1 MSRRWATTG
10 LFFVNGAVIG
20 TFVAQIPWI
29 QERFDFSKSAMGLV
43 LVGMSLA
50 VVVAFPIAGQAI
62 VKRGSVRMT
71 WLGGLADVVAVNLVV
86 LAPRPLLVPVALFVL
101 GAANATMDVS
111 MNAHGVKVERDLGR
125 PIMSSLHAGWSFGG
139 VIGAGFAAG
148 LAVLG
153 VDPRITV
160 AIASVLLLVTVLVCT
175 PRIGE
180 GSEAEG
186 EAAPRFTLPSRGVL
200 LLAILC
206 LLVMVTEGAMADWGG
221 IYLRGDLGSSA
232 AVAALAFAV
241 FSAGMTVGR
250 VFGDWVTGR
259 IGAVA
264 TLRWGALLTGIPL
277 AALLLIGA
285 PAAALIGLFAIGLG
299 VANGVPLM
307 FSAAGRQPDTPA
319 GPSIAAVS
327 SMGSFGFLI
336 GPPFIGVLAD
346 AVSLPWALSTLIL
359 GAVAVFAL
367 ARRAAGQTP
376 ETPPGDSFA
385 AVISDLDGVLV
396 DSSAPTVRS
405 WRAWGERHGLDG
417 EAIQAGNHGRPAR
430 AVIAEHVAPS
440 QLDEEAAML
449 AHAETTD
456 TDGVLALPG
465 AGDVLALPQGRVAI
479 ATSCTAPLARAR
491 LAAAGLPV
499 PDVLVTADQVE
510 NGKPAPDPYLLAA
523 ERLGVDPAACLVFED
538 APAGIAAGRAAGMTV
553 WAVTTTHEPD
563 ALDGAGAAR
572 VAGGLPEHLASLR
585 LS

>member
-1 MSRRWATTG
+1 MSRRWATTAV
-10 LFFVNGAVIG
+10 FFVNGAVIG

-29 QERFDFSKSAMGLV
+29 QERFDLSKSAMGLV

-50 VVVAFPIAGQAI
+50 VILAFPIAGQAI

-71 WLGGLADVVAVNLVV
+71 RLGGLADVLAVNLVI
-86 LAPRPLLVPVALFVL
+86 LAPHPLLVPVALFVL
-101 GAANATMDVS
+101 GASNATMDVS
-111 MNAHGVKVERDLGR
+111 MNAHGVKVERDLRR

-148 LAVLG
+148 LAALG

-160 AIASVLLLVTVLVCT
+160 ALASATLLIVVVTAT
-175 PRIGE
+175 RHIGE
-180 GSEAEG
+180 GSAAEG
-186 EAAPRFTLPSRGVL
+186 EDAPRFTLPSRGVL

-206 LLVMVTEGAMADWGG
+206 LLVMVTEGAMADWSG
-221 IYLRGDLGSSA
+221 IYLRGDLGAGA

-241 FSAGMTVGR
+241 FSAGMTTGR

-259 IGAVA
+259 IGTVA
-264 TLRWGALLTGIPL
+264 TLRWGALLTGVPL
-277 AALLLIGA
+277 AALLLIGT

-319 GPSIAAVS
+319 GPGIAAVS
-327 SMGSFGFLI
+327 SMGSFGFLV

-346 AVSLPWALSTLIL
+346 AVSLPWALATLIL
-359 GAVAVFAL
+359 GAAVVFVL
-367 ARRAAGQTP
+367 ARRAAGVAPQ
-376 ETPPGDSFA
+376 EPPRGERFQ

-430 AVIAEHVAPS
+430 AVIAEHVAPAE
-440 QLDEEAAML
+440 LDEETALM

-456 TDGVLALPG
+456 IDGVVAYPG
-465 AGDVLALPQGRVAI
+465 ARDVLALPRVAI
-479 ATSCTAPLARAR
+479 ATSCAAPLARAR
-491 LAAAGLPV
+491 LAAAGLPI

-510 NGKPAPDPYLLAA
+510 RGKPAPDPYLLAA
-523 ERLGVDPAACLVFED
+523 ERLGVDPAHCVVLED

-553 WAVTTTHEPD
+553 WAVSTTHGVDE
-563 ALDGAGAAR
+563 LGGAAR
-572 VAGGLPEHLASLR
+572 VARGLPEHLAALQ